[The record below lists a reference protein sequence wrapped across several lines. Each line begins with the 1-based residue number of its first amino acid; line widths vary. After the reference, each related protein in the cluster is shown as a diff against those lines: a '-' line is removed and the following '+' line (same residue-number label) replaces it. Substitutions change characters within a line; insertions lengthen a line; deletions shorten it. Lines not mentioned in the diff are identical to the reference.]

1 MSKKTIGIGLIA
13 LGVVLWQMNKKK
25 GIVTP
30 ILDRK

>member
-1 MSKKTIGIGLIA
+1 MNKYALGLGLIA
-13 LGVVLWQMNKKK
+13 LGAVVWQMNKKK